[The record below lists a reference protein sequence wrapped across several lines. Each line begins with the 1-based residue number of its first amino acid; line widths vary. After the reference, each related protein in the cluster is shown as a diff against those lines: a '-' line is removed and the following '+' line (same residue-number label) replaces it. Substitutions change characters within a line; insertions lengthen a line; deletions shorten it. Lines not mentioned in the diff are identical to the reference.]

1 MSTEMIIGI
10 GQDTVITLLM
20 MAAPMLL
27 TGAFIGIFVSM
38 LQTVT
43 QLKDQSLTF
52 IPKIIGVFAVIV
64 FATPFMLNSIVSF
77 TERLYALMI
86 QFGHVT

>member
-1 MSTEMIIGI
+1 MSTEMIVAIGR
-10 GQDTVITLLM
+10 DTVITLLL

-27 TGAFIGIFVSM
+27 AGAFIGIFVSM

-52 IPKIIGVFAVIV
+52 IPKIIGVFLILI
-64 FATPFMLNSIVSF
+64 FATPFMLNAIVGF
-77 TERLYALMI
+77 TYRLYDLAITL
-86 QFGHVT
+86 GHV